1 MFYLSWPINSL
12 CFLLWF
18 SIKHLIIKKSCQIW
32 FKISY
37 LVFLCFLLAGGC
49 FRCSWIIWWSDVGF
63 SLWSLSVMLVLIT
76 HLSPTTVR
84 PMSHLSFSTLTSV
97 DDEILEVMLF
107 GILPSLTPSSYDDLY
122 RKLVYAVSIV
132 LMEAFPT
139 LLGAGKA
146 VTVTCSAT
154 NSTMG
159 EDFDGFR
166 TLFSCICK

>member
-1 MFYLSWPINSL
+1 
-12 CFLLWF
+12 
-18 SIKHLIIKKSCQIW
+18 
-32 FKISY
+32 
-37 LVFLCFLLAGGC
+37 
-49 FRCSWIIWWSDVGF
+49 
-63 SLWSLSVMLVLIT
+63 MLVLIT

-84 PMSHLSFSTLTSV
+84 PMSHLSFSTLTFTLV

-122 RKLVYAVSIV
+122 RKLVYAVSIL

-139 LLGAGKA
+139 FLGAGKA

-159 EDFDGFR
+159 EDFDGFQ
-166 TLFSCICK
+166 TLFSRICK